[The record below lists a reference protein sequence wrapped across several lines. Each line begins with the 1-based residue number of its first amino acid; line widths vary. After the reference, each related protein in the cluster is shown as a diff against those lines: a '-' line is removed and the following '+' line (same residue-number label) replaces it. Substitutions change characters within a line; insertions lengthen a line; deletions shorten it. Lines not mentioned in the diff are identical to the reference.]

1 MKKYRHIIEQ
11 IAKRDLRIDT
21 LEARRSDRLDFHE
34 CSVWQIRRA
43 LEYAF
48 IAGMM
53 HASFPDAN
61 IAARQMT
68 SRGRPMNQIIHGDC
82 IEAMQQ
88 PRCRKRRPHR
98 HRSALSRELP
108 RPEWP
113 PRPER

>member
-21 LEARRSDRLDFHE
+21 LEARGSDRLDFHE

-53 HASFPDAN
+53 HAVVPGCEHCRPADDIERS
-61 IAARQMT
+61 
-68 SRGRPMNQIIHGDC
+68 SR
-82 IEAMQQ
+82 
-88 PRCRKRRPHR
+88 
-98 HRSALSRELP
+98 
-108 RPEWP
+108 
-113 PRPER
+113 